1 PAPDADVN
9 SVGAENFEWVVEHAA
24 NLAIECAQA
33 QKPGQDN
40 LTWGTFVQK
49 SASLTAISSVDGSVE
64 VGGTV
69 NETND
74 LGATGLPAESQKP
87 APKKPGAPKPEAPE
101 GSVPK
106 PKPAPK
112 PAPAGAAPAKPKKPA
127 PKK

>member
-1 PAPDADVN
+1 
-9 SVGAENFEWVVEHAA
+9 VGAENFEWVVEHAA
-24 NLAIECAQA
+24 NLAIERAQA
-33 QKPGQDN
+33 QKAGQDN

-49 SASLTAISSVDGSVE
+49 SAGHPAISSVDGSVA
-64 VGGTV
+64 VGESV

-74 LGATGLPAESQKP
+74 LGATGKP
-87 APKKPGAPKPEAPE
+87 AAPKKLASKKPGAPKPEAPE

-112 PAPAGAAPAKPKKPA
+112 SAPTGEAAAKPKKPA